1 MKIRR
6 RNLTYIDKDGYKRFS
21 DSHKLVHRHVAE
33 MMLGR
38 KLRPGEVV
46 HHKNRNK
53 LDNRRSN
60 LWVFP
65 CHKMHHAVHQKDAQT
80 YGRW

>member
-1 MKIRR
+1 MK
-6 RNLTYIDKDGYKRFS
+6 LS
-21 DSHKLVHRHVAE
+21 
-33 MMLGR
+33 R

-60 LWVFP
+60 LWVFRSQRSHTNI
-65 CHKMHHAVHQKDAQT
+65 HKLDEKKHAK
-80 YGRW
+80 W

>member
-1 MKIRR
+1 MRS
-6 RNLTYIDKDGYKRFS
+6 NTYIDNKGYKRYH
-21 DSHKLVHRHVAE
+21 DSNKLVHRYIAE
-33 MMLGR
+33 RMLGR

-60 LWVFP
+60 LWV
-65 CHKMHHAVHQKDAQT
+65 CKSQQNHYKIHKYDEEK
-80 YGRW
+80 YGHW

>member
-1 MKIRR
+1 MNYKKK
-6 RNLTYIDKDGYKRFS
+6 LTYVDKNGYKRYF
-21 DSHKLVHRHVAE
+21 DSNKLVHRHVAE

-38 KLRPGEVV
+38 PLRPGEVV

-60 LWVFP
+60 LWVF
-65 CHKMHHAVHQKDAQT
+65 KSQQRHHAIHEQDEEN
-80 YGRW
+80 YGQW